1 MVNCLPGSACYFT
14 GKLDVLNLCNALKEV
29 SDWYR
34 MGIAL
39 GIPPYELRR
48 IEQDYQ
54 GSDRQKTETLDLWL
68 RLDTNATWSNVVSA
82 LQKINEHAVA
92 KRVHQNYIA
101 GPASKYGFLSYSRFC
116 IRPTTI
122 IICTSLSFC
131 NNCRILLSP
140 QVQQFH
146 LPVV

>member
-1 MVNCLPGSACYFT
+1 MHAIT

-29 SDWYR
+29 SDWYQL
-34 MGIAL
+34 GIAL
-39 GIPPYELRR
+39 GILPHELRK
-48 IEQDYQ
+48 IEKDYQ

-101 GPASKYGFLSYSRFC
+101 GPASKYYDMISCHCRFC
-116 IRPTTI
+116 VTTI
-122 IICTSLSFC
+122 
-131 NNCRILLSP
+131 LL
-140 QVQQFH
+140 
-146 LPVV
+146 